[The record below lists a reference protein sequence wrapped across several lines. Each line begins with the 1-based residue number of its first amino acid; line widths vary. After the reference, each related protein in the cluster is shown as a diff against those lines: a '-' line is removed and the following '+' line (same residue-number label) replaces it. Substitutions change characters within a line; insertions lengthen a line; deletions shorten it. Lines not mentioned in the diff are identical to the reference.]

1 MKQVPSRENSAAARK
16 GNTLAT
22 KTSDIRAKKQS
33 LDQTLLRNLDDSI
46 QNIDIGDLS

>member
-16 GNTLAT
+16 NNTLTT

-33 LDQTLLRNLDDSI
+33 IDHQLLKNLDDSI
-46 QNIDIGDLS
+46 QNIDIGDL